1 MDINKDNYEL
11 FLFQYQEGLLSPQ
24 EREEVEH
31 YLRQHP
37 EAEEMMRLYDP
48 ELRLHDEEPLL
59 FPDKQQLK
67 RRSVALAPRA
77 MTPRWVAVAASVAV
91 LLGIGLF
98 FTYHGTA
105 PTEEPIVV
113 AQNRMEPVNPVA
125 PDVPSASLPS
135 VARPAHHT
143 VQQTANQPTP
153 HIDEQAPDDILVMT
167 EETKH
172 EETFAVVE
180 SYPLRETALAMAEPD
195 ESTIVTDR
203 LVRYTDDTLEFTTF
217 TDRLVT
223 ISDEYPSPLPSKW
236 MLDLQRRWNRS
247 EEAQLIAYR
256 REQVANRWNAITLTL
271 RKFTINNQNS

>member
-1 MDINKDNYEL
+1 
-11 FLFQYQEGLLSPQ
+11 
-24 EREEVEH
+24 
-31 YLRQHP
+31 
-37 EAEEMMRLYDP
+37 
-48 ELRLHDEEPLL
+48 
-59 FPDKQQLK
+59 
-67 RRSVALAPRA
+67 
-77 MTPRWVAVAASVAV
+77 
-91 LLGIGLF
+91 
-98 FTYHGTA
+98 
-105 PTEEPIVV
+105 
-113 AQNRMEPVNPVA
+113 
-125 PDVPSASLPS
+125 
-135 VARPAHHT
+135 
-143 VQQTANQPTP
+143 
-153 HIDEQAPDDILVMT
+153 MT

-180 SYPLRETALAMAEPD
+180 PYPLRETALAMAEPD

>member
-77 MTPRWVAVAASVAV
+77 MTPRWMAVAASVAV

-105 PTEEPIVV
+105 PTEEPIVSI
-113 AQNRMEPVNPVA
+113 
-125 PDVPSASLPS
+125 PSHP
-135 VARPAHHT
+135 
-143 VQQTANQPTP
+143 
-153 HIDEQAPDDILVMT
+153 
-167 EETKH
+167 
-172 EETFAVVE
+172 
-180 SYPLRETALAMAEPD
+180 
-195 ESTIVTDR
+195 
-203 LVRYTDDTLEFTTF
+203 TF
-217 TDRLVT
+217 TLPPFHRWPVRHITPCNRLFPNPLHASMNKYPT
-223 ISDEYPSPLPSKW
+223 ISSS
-236 MLDLQRRWNRS
+236 
-247 EEAQLIAYR
+247 
-256 REQVANRWNAITLTL
+256 
-271 RKFTINNQNS
+271 